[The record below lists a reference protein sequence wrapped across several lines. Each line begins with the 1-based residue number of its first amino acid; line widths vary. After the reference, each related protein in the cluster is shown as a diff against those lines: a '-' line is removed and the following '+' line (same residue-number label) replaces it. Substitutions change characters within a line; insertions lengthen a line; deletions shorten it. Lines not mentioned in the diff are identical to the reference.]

1 MKGPWTGLALLMTLA
16 AVSAGVVPAAQ
27 AVSADIAP
35 AAPRQEA
42 RVLPVDEA
50 PEDPEFFAFR
60 AALQRALAGRDT
72 AALLAIV
79 DPEIKLSFGG
89 SWGLADFRAE
99 WRPSDPDSPIWTE
112 LAAVLALGGRF
123 RGEGR
128 FVAPYTFTDSP
139 DEVDPF
145 AALIVIDASAPA
157 RAAPDP
163 EAEPLVVLSF
173 DVVRREWD
181 PPATLDGW
189 TAIRLADDRLA
200 FIRSSSVR
208 SPIDYRAFF
217 ERRDGRWRM
226 TIFIAGD

>member
-1 MKGPWTGLALLMTLA
+1 M
-16 AVSAGVVPAAQ
+16 
-27 AVSADIAP
+27 
-35 AAPRQEA
+35 
-42 RVLPVDEA
+42 
-50 PEDPEFFAFR
+50 
-60 AALQRALAGRDT
+60 
-72 AALLAIV
+72 

-89 SWGLADFRAE
+89 SWGLADFRE
-99 WRPSDPDSPIWTE
+99 MWRPSDPDSPIWSE

-123 RGEGR
+123 GGDGT
-128 FVAPYTFTDSP
+128 FIAPYTFTDSP

-145 AALIVIDASAPA
+145 EALIVINAGAPA
-157 RAAPDP
+157 RAAADP
-163 EAEPLVVLSF
+163 QAEALAVLSF

-181 PPATLDGW
+181 PPATPDGW

-200 FIRSSSVR
+200 YVRSSSVR

>member
-1 MKGPWTGLALLMTLA
+1 MLTAALAV
-16 AVSAGVVPAAQ
+16 VSAGTVPAA
-27 AVSADIAP
+27 P
-35 AAPRQEA
+35 WQES

-50 PEDPEFFAFR
+50 HENPEFFAFR
-60 AALQRALAGRDT
+60 AALQRALAARDT

-89 SWGLADFRAE
+89 SWGLADFRE
-99 WRPSDPDSPIWTE
+99 QWRPSDSESPIWAE

-123 RGEGR
+123 GDDST
-128 FVAPYTFTDSP
+128 FMAPYTFTDSP
-139 DEVDPF
+139 AEVDPF
-145 AALIVIDASAPA
+145 EALIVIHASAPA

-181 PPATLDGW
+181 PPATPDAW